1 MNNTPRIPEP
11 PLARTNTFARVAL
24 LFLGMFTAVLV
35 IGMISM
41 AYVEQTRVTLL
52 TTSALQNVLAFALPS
67 LFMAYLCDRDPF
79 KVMGV
84 SYSST
89 PLAYVFAVLV
99 LFSAAPWL
107 NQTIHWNE
115 QLQLPAW
122 LSPLTEMEENARAVT
137 VTILK
142 TDNFGGF
149 LVNVLTIG
157 VLTGICEELF
167 FRAGVQRM
175 LARTMN
181 VHAAVWIAAAIF
193 SLCHFQVY
201 GFMPR
206 MLLGALLGY
215 FYIYSRS
222 VWVPAA
228 IHAINNSSVVVAV
241 WQEGSVQNA
250 VDDFGVTTY
259 GFPWTALGCLVITLL
274 LFYKKDLFMP
284 WLKRKR

>member
-1 MNNTPRIPEP
+1 
-11 PLARTNTFARVAL
+11 
-24 LFLGMFTAVLV
+24 MFTAVLV
-35 IGMISM
+35 IGMISL
-41 AYVEQTRVTLL
+41 AFVEQTRITLL
-52 TTSALQNVLAFALPS
+52 TSSALQNVLAFALPS
-67 LFMAYLCDRDPF
+67 VFMAYLCDREPF
-79 KVMGV
+79 KVLGFNNG
-84 SYSST
+84 ST
-89 PLAYVFAVLV
+89 PLAYVFAMLV
-99 LFSAAPWL
+99 LLSAAPWL
-107 NQTIHWNE
+107 NQTIYWNE
-115 QLQLPAW
+115 QLQLPEW
-122 LSPLTEMEENARAVT
+122 LSSLTDMEKNARAVT
-137 VTILK
+137 DTILK
-142 TDNFGGF
+142 TDSFGGF
-149 LVNVLTIG
+149 IVNLLVIG
-157 VLTGICEELF
+157 ILTGICEELF

-175 LARTMN
+175 LARSMN

-201 GFMPR
+201 GFVPR

-250 VDDFGVTTY
+250 VDDFGVTTN

>member
-1 MNNTPRIPEP
+1 MNTTPLIPEP
-11 PLARTNTFARVAL
+11 PLARINTFARVAL

-35 IGMISM
+35 IGMISL
-41 AYVEQTRVTLL
+41 AFVEQTRVTLL
-52 TTSALQNVLAFALPS
+52 TSSALQNVLAFALPS
-67 LFMAYLCDRDPF
+67 VFMAYLCDREPI
-79 KVMGV
+79 KVLGFNNG
-84 SYSST
+84 ST
-89 PLAYVFAVLV
+89 PLAYVFAMLV
-99 LFSAAPWL
+99 LLSAAPWL
-107 NQTIHWNE
+107 NQTIYWNE
-115 QLQLPAW
+115 QLQLPEW
-122 LSPLTEMEENARAVT
+122 LSSLTDMEKNARAVT
-137 VTILK
+137 DTILK
-142 TDNFGGF
+142 TDSFGGF
-149 LVNVLTIG
+149 IVNLLVIG
-157 VLTGICEELF
+157 ILTGICEELF

-175 LARTMN
+175 LARSMN

-201 GFMPR
+201 GFVPR

-250 VDDFGVTTY
+250 VDDFGVTIN

>member
-1 MNNTPRIPEP
+1 MNTTPRIPEP
-11 PLARTNTFARVAL
+11 PLARTNTFAQVAL

-41 AYVEQTRVTLL
+41 AFVEQTRVTLL

-67 LFMAYLCDRDPF
+67 LFMAYLCDREPF

-84 SYSST
+84 SDSST

-122 LSPLTEMEENARAVT
+122 LSSLTEMEKNARAVT
-137 VTILK
+137 DTILK
-142 TDNFGGF
+142 TDSFGGF
-149 LVNVLTIG
+149 LVNVLIIG
-157 VLTGICEELF
+157 VLTGICEEMF

-175 LARTMN
+175 LARSMN

-201 GFMPR
+201 GFVPR

-228 IHAINNSSVVVAV
+228 IHALNNSSVVVAV

-250 VDDFGVTTY
+250 VDDFGVTTD